1 MFPANTECL
10 YTVLGVDVTA
20 SADEIKVAY
29 RKLAL
34 RLHPDVNP
42 AVSGIAG
49 HAKSIVSAAA
59 AASF

>member
-1 MFPANTECL
+1 M
-10 YTVLGVDVTA
+10 LGVEATA

-42 AVSGIAG
+42 AVSEIA
-49 HAKSIVSAAA
+49 HKAVAASADEAAA
-59 AASF
+59 TCAA